1 MPRVTEQHRAA
12 RRDQILAAAVR
23 CVAREGFHKTTMAD
37 VIREAD
43 LSAGAVYLYFRGKD
57 DIIRALAERSIGR
70 VAHVLV
76 AMQEQQ
82 PVVRPEDALQAALE
96 ELLSTAG
103 EAADDLLR
111 VGVQAWGEALRD
123 EAVHATVSTQLRRL
137 RHTMADLVRRAQAE
151 GLVSKQ
157 ADAES
162 AAALLCGAIP
172 GFILQRLVLGD
183 LTPAS
188 YVDGLRGLVSP
199 AGR

>member
-23 CVAREGFHKTTMAD
+23 CVAREGFHKTTMAH

-123 EAVHATVSTQLRRL
+123 EAVHATVSTQLRR
-137 RHTMADLVRRAQAE
+137 
-151 GLVSKQ
+151 
-157 ADAES
+157 
-162 AAALLCGAIP
+162 
-172 GFILQRLVLGD
+172 
-183 LTPAS
+183 
-188 YVDGLRGLVSP
+188 
-199 AGR
+199 

>member
-137 RHTMADLVRRAQAE
+137 RQTMADLVRRAQAE

-157 ADAES
+157 ADADS